1 VRWKADTSRVNNNK
15 RRSLDDITACSLGL
29 TSQEAPQT
37 KGEIKMLKT
46 VLLLIAASL
55 LLATSMFSQ
64 GTATAANTTS
74 ASPAA
79 TTPKRSAVFRPTKDQ
94 IAQVQKI
101 LKDKKLYTGEAT
113 GKYDDGTRAGIK
125 SFQKDNGLK
134 ETGTLN
140 RATLEKFG
148 VELTDA
154 QKAIPASPNSYAS
167 ADDKTPSSKSK
178 DSKSGS
184 SKSTSNKT
192 IFRAT
197 SDQVKAA
204 QKILKDGSMYS
215 GEQTGKLDE
224 ATRDGLKKYQD
235 ANGLKV
241 TGTLNQATL
250 EKMGIELTDKQKA
263 ASSSS
268 TTTQE

>member
-1 VRWKADTSRVNNNK
+1 MYKTTFVAIV
-15 RRSLDDITACSLGL
+15 L
-29 TSQEAPQT
+29 T
-37 KGEIKMLKT
+37 
-46 VLLLIAASL
+46 LLIAGSVFAQE
-55 LLATSMFSQ
+55 TSTPS
-64 GTATAANTTS
+64 GPS
-74 ASPAA
+74 ARSSSPAS
-79 TTPKRSAVFRPTKDQ
+79 TKRGPVFRPTKDQ
-94 IAQVQKI
+94 ITQVQKI

-113 GKYDDGTRAGIK
+113 GKYDDGTRDGIK

-154 QKAIPASPNSYAS
+154 QKAIPVSPNSLAS
-167 ADDKTPSSKSK
+167 SDDKSSTKKTSDSSSKS
-178 DSKSGS
+178 S
-184 SKSTSNKT
+184 SNKT

-197 SDQVKAA
+197 ADQVKAA
-204 QKILKDGSMYS
+204 QKVLKDKSMYA
-215 GEQTGKLDE
+215 GEQTGKLDD

-250 EKMGIELTDKQKA
+250 EKMGIDLTDKQKTD
-263 ASSSS
+263 STSS
-268 TTTQE
+268 TATKPK